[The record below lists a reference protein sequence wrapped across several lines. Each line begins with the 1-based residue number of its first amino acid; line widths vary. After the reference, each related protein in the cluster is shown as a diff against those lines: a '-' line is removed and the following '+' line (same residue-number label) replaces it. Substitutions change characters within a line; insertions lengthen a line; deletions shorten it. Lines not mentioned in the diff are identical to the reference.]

1 METKM
6 SRLGIFLRQSL
17 IVKLTR
23 FFRIKGEV
31 VLVLPAELKT
41 SLGKGVVPKLG
52 GRVSFSQVG
61 RMGSQLVGNHT
72 FPHIFS
78 VRKPQMLLRRGR

>member
-1 METKM
+1 MRAAHGTKM

-23 FFRIKGEV
+23 FFPIKGEV
-31 VLVLPAELKT
+31 ELVLPAEFET

-52 GRVSFSQVG
+52 GRVSFGQVG
-61 RMGSQLVGNHT
+61 RMAAAC
-72 FPHIFS
+72 
-78 VRKPQMLLRRGR
+78 R